1 MNTKMLKHVRTLF
14 NTEGVERRIN
24 RHNQRQWVRSIR
36 YLGDKWLL
44 ATPVQRKEDVNA

>member
-1 MNTKMLKHVRTLF
+1 MNTKMLRHVRTLF
-14 NTEGVERRIN
+14 NTDGVERRIN

-44 ATPVQRKEDVNA
+44 ATPVQRKENVNA